1 MNQLIKLLD
10 HLTPYGTHS
19 YFFIFGI
26 LIACGFGLPMPEDIL
41 LVTGGVLASRGV
53 INLHM
58 IIAVTLVGVLV
69 GDGMIFSMGKFFGP
83 KLKNKK
89 LFQFIL
95 PPDRDVKVANIIRK
109 YGEKVIFM
117 ARFMPGLRTPIF
129 FTTGTYQI
137 PFWKFMLF
145 DGVAAIVSVPTW
157 VYIGFLFG
165 SNLEQLEYVIKKFQW
180 GIYGVIAALVLIVI
194 GILYVRKVRV
204 SKV

>member
-1 MNQLIKLLD
+1 MNHLLKLLD
-10 HLTPYGTHS
+10 ALTPYGTHS

-53 INLHM
+53 IHLHL
-58 IIAVTLVGVLV
+58 IILVTLVGVLL

-83 KLKNKK
+83 KIKNRKF
-89 LFQFIL
+89 FQLIL
-95 PPDRDVKVANIIRK
+95 PPDRDLKVADIIRK

-137 PFWKFMLF
+137 PFWKFILF
-145 DGVAAIVSVPTW
+145 DGVAALISVPTW
-157 VYIGFLFG
+157 VYIGYVFG
-165 SNLEQLEYVIKKFQW
+165 TNLEQLAKVIKKFQW
-180 GIYGVIAALVLIVI
+180 GIYGVLGVIVLTVV
-194 GILYVRKVRV
+194 GFLCYRKERVRKV
-204 SKV
+204 

>member
-1 MNQLIKLLD
+1 MNHLLKLLD
-10 HLTPYGTHS
+10 ALTPYGTHS

-53 INLHM
+53 IHLHL
-58 IIAVTLVGVLV
+58 IILVTLVGVLL

-83 KLKNKK
+83 KIKNRKF
-89 LFQFIL
+89 FQLIL
-95 PPDRDVKVANIIRK
+95 PPDRDLKVADIIRK

-137 PFWKFMLF
+137 PFWKFILF
-145 DGVAAIVSVPTW
+145 DGVAALISVPTW
-157 VYIGFLFG
+157 VYIGYVFG
-165 SNLEQLEYVIKKFQW
+165 TNLEQLAKVIKKFQW
-180 GIYGVIAALVLIVI
+180 GIYGVLGVIVLTVV
-194 GILYVRKVRV
+194 GFLCYRKVRV
-204 SKV
+204 RKV